1 MRHQTNAKAGR
12 TARTG
17 QWLAA
22 LLLTLGVAGTA
33 AAHSQGTLPLRL
45 PTNASGGTLPLKLSG
60 ESQTMG
66 TPNAKLDTLV
76 TVTSATQAALPQS
89 ATNTLRCQTEGDHI
103 SKHAAQGT
111 VLVGD
116 LLYTLRG
123 ICFNQTTHAME
134 LVASRGGGA
143 QSFMVGDL
151 QASTPGAF
159 SGRMTLVGA
168 QAGRYVFDTQRIG
181 EPH

>member
-1 MRHQTNAKAGR
+1 MIKMMKQTTR
-12 TARTG
+12 
-17 QWLAA
+17 LA
-22 LLLTLGVAGTA
+22 LLHVAATLTLATGAL
-33 AAHSQGTLPLRL
+33 AHSQGTLPLRL

-66 TPNAKLDTLV
+66 APNATLATLV
-76 TVTSATQAALPQS
+76 TVTAATQAALPQS
-89 ATNTLRCQTEGDHI
+89 ATGQLRCQSEGDDI

-123 ICFNQTTHAME
+123 ICYNQTTHAME
-134 LVASRGGGA
+134 LVANRGGGA
-143 QSFMVGDL
+143 QSFMVGAL
-151 QASTPGAF
+151 EATTPAGF
-159 SGRMTLVGA
+159 SGRMTIVGT

-181 EPH
+181 NPH